1 MRYCDVDRLTE
12 CGWMPM
18 MGVGFLSMALFWVVL
33 VGGLLFVGRWLWG
46 QGTVSR
52 ADSALD
58 MLKKRYA
65 RGEITKQ
72 EFEDMKRDVQA

>member
-1 MRYCDVDRLTE
+1 MDRLTD

-18 MGVGFLSMALFWVVL
+18 MGVGFLGMVLFWAVL

-72 EFEDMKRDVQA
+72 EFEDMKRDILA